1 MRALAPGVL
10 GLSVTV
16 GSRLVTRWSLNLP
29 QPGPG
34 TVEFEPPLACTKR
47 LLKSVLPPSTNL
59 GRDAGAAFTRAAGVF
74 VIYLT
79 ACANDV
85 AKEKKRQTITAND
98 VVEASRVSTCMY
110 IIL

>member
-1 MRALAPGVL
+1 MWD
-10 GLSVTV
+10 SVWNLQPSSSPATKQA
-16 GSRLVTRWSLNLP
+16 RLP